1 MFGPLRHRTISAA
14 LGAILIAPGAGALHT
29 RLTGSNPAQDEV
41 VREMPKE
48 ICLTFSAR
56 PEVALSDIKL
66 ASDAGRA
73 VAVGKV
79 KATADSL
86 TIAAPVTGPV
96 PQGKYTITWRTAS
109 KDGHVIRG
117 RIGFTVG
124 ATAVA
129 APAAAA
135 TTPRPA
141 QEHAHD

>member
-1 MFGPLRHRTISAA
+1 MSRTLRHPLISAA
-14 LGAILIAPGAGALHT
+14 LGAILIVPGAGALHT

-41 VREMPKE
+41 IREMPKE

-66 ASDAGRA
+66 ASDAGKA

-96 PQGKYTITWRTAS
+96 PRGRYTIAWRTAS

-117 RIGFTVG
+117 RIGFAVG
-124 ATAVA
+124 ATDTS
-129 APAAAA
+129 APAAA
-135 TTPRPA
+135 TTPSST